1 MMRVIF
7 KSDYLKIKNILKYL
21 DKPSVNAICE
31 NAGVSE
37 YEKQLLISL
46 QQDKTRI
53 ETCFEL
59 NISECKYTQD
69 MKKAVSKIKRY
80 LI

>member
-1 MMRVIF
+1 MIF
-7 KSDYLKIKNILKYL
+7 KNDYLKIKNLLKYL
-21 DKPSVNAICE
+21 DKPSLLTICE
-31 NAGVSE
+31 QAGVSE
-37 YEKQLLISL
+37 YEQKLLISL

-53 ETCFEL
+53 EMCFEL
-59 NISECKYTQD
+59 NISEWKYTKD

>member
-7 KSDYLKIKNILKYL
+7 KCDYLKIKNILKYL
-21 DKPSVNAICE
+21 DKPSLEIMCND
-31 NAGVSE
+31 AGVSE

-46 QQDKTRI
+46 QQDKTRMQM
-53 ETCFEL
+53 CFEL
-59 NISECKYTQD
+59 SISECKYTQD

-80 LI
+80 LL